1 MSNKTTRVL
10 LYSGGW
16 DSTAASYIYNDALKL
31 YVDLSSPY
39 STSEMNNLPDDV
51 KIISLDLFQF
61 VLADG
66 YHVPQRNAILA
77 LIGAAYGMSMNTKN
91 VEVIICGMKGDI
103 TAPDKNP
110 EYFKQLSEMASAFD
124 TSGDYSIE
132 VKGFFDDDK
141 TSIWE

>member
-91 VEVIICGMKGDI
+91 V
-103 TAPDKNP
+103 
-110 EYFKQLSEMASAFD
+110 
-124 TSGDYSIE
+124 
-132 VKGFFDDDK
+132 
-141 TSIWE
+141 